1 MLKKKEIFKLIYD
14 REYIVLDLKNV
25 YYILLD
31 RLGKLWVSDDRGKL
45 V

>member
-1 MLKKKEIFKLIYD
+1 MLKKKEIFKFYD